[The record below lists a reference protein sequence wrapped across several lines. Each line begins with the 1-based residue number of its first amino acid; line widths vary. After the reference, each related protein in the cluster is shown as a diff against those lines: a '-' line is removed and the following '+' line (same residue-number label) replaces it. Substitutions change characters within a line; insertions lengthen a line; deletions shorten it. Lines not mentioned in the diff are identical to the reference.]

1 MGSNPIFPKRE
12 ESMDFCFDCYKYD
25 RTENQWE
32 KIAKKN
38 NPNFNIPKRFFAIRN
53 IEAILNCVYPA
64 NLIPIDTEEGHR
76 VYSGETLI
84 PFELYNVWIE
94 THPNQRIFN
103 DFSLKCA
110 LEQGLLSKEFFNE
123 LQEKGLIIEPPEEL
137 KEKCL

>member
-1 MGSNPIFPKRE
+1 MFQEPRGGSLRRFNSFTVACGGIGIFLE
-12 ESMDFCFDCYKYD
+12 EIMDFCFDCYKYD

-32 KIAKKN
+32 RIAKKN

-64 NLIPIDTEEGHR
+64 NLIPIE
-76 VYSGETLI
+76 
-84 PFELYNVWIE
+84 FYNAWIE

-110 LEQGLLSKEFFNE
+110 LEQGLLSKEFFDE
-123 LQEKGLIIEPPEEL
+123 LQEKRGDS
-137 KEKCL
+137 